1 MIPPLETTLKAMHET
16 SHTDC
21 PNYRIKKWT
30 WHEKRGLEFTLA
42 ALIPPL
48 PPMMVYGNVDSKDA
62 NIVMVCFI
70 TAHQVWE
77 QNGVTSPPGGVQH
90 PTAGWW
96 LLVTS
101 LDETSVCLVSPGT
114 LLFFSEEFTY
124 TRCVRQHAL

>member
-1 MIPPLETTLKAMHET
+1 MITVEKTYSSIKPGVIPPLETTLKAMHET

-21 PNYRIKKWT
+21 PNYRFKKWT

-62 NIVMVCFI
+62 NIVMACFI

-77 QNGVTSPPGGVQH
+77 QNGVTSLLEVCNTQ
-90 PTAGWW
+90 
-96 LLVTS
+96 LLV
-101 LDETSVCLVSPGT
+101 GG
-114 LLFFSEEFTY
+114 Y
-124 TRCVRQHAL
+124 